1 MTNDYRE
8 SRAEVER
15 LTDQIDELRHALYEK
30 KHGLAAIEEELQN
43 INDDFMLADP
53 SPIDGKNAETRAAQM
68 RRLMLDDEGARNLRR
83 ARREM
88 EDDAE
93 RNQRL
98 LERAETMQRLYIRDL
113 DHATLTLHEARANGV
128 TG

>member
-15 LTDQIDELRHALYEK
+15 LSDQIDELRHALYEK

-43 INDDFMLADP
+43 INDDFLLADP

-98 LERAETMQRLYIRDL
+98 LERSETMQRLYIRDL
-113 DHATLTLHEARANGV
+113 DWAMLTLHEARANGV